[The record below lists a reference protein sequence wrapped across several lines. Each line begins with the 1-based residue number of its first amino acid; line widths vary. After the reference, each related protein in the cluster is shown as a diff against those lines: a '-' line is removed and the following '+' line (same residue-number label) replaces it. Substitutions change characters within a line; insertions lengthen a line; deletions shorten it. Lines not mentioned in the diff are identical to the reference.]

1 MSDYNAKN
9 YTEQGGDV
17 THIGGKL
24 QFDEGGKMAGGLL
37 PNQEAATGTGAT
49 GGTNAVNAINA
60 LLLKMKNA
68 GLMKPDDFTMQYAT
82 VSDTVAGHADRQ
94 YNTGKISNV
103 AVDNDTHEITIT
115 LSDKVKNLKD
125 FDGLHGWGVHK
136 WLGIGLGVG
145 ISPIT
150 GLFYNGSAVT
160 DEDVAEALQCT
171 LDAGYFVRWVAAD
184 LVLAGDNSEKSKDY
198 FTLWADGYEETRYTL
213 KIVEP
218 A

>member
-60 LLLKMKNA
+60 LLLKMKNS
-68 GLMKPDDFTMQYAT
+68 GLMKPDEFTMQYAVVT
-82 VSDTVAGHADRQ
+82 DTVAGHADRQ

-103 AVDNDTHEITIT
+103 AVHNDTHEITIT

-150 GLFYNGSAVT
+150 GLFYNGFAVT
-160 DEDVAEALQCT
+160 DEDVAEASDCSLG
-171 LDAGYFVRWVAAD
+171 AGYFVRWVAAD
-184 LVLAGDNSEKSKDY
+184 LVLVGDNSEKSKDY

>member
-9 YTEQGGDV
+9 YTEQGGEV

-37 PNQEAATGTGAT
+37 PNQEAAIGTGAT

-60 LLLKMKNA
+60 LLLKMKNS
-68 GLMKPDDFTMQYAT
+68 GLMKPDDFTMQYAAVT
-82 VSDTVAGHADRQ
+82 DTVAGHADRQ

-160 DEDVAEALQCT
+160 DEDVAEASQCT

>member
-9 YTEQGGDV
+9 YTEQGGEV

-37 PNQEAATGTGAT
+37 PNQEAATGSGAT

-115 LSDKVKNLKD
+115 LSDKVTTLKA
-125 FDGLHGWGVHK
+125 FDGLQGWGVHK
-136 WLGIGLGVG
+136 WLGIGVGVG

-160 DEDVAEALQCT
+160 DEDVAEASQCT

>member
-9 YTEQGGDV
+9 YTEQGGEV

-37 PNQEAATGTGAT
+37 PNQEAATGSGAT

-68 GLMKPDDFTMQYAT
+68 GLMKPDDFTMQYAAVT
-82 VSDTVAGHADRQ
+82 DTVAGHADRQ

-160 DEDVAEALQCT
+160 DEDVAEASQCT

-184 LVLAGDNSEKSKDY
+184 LVLAGYNSEKSKDY

>member
-9 YTEQGGDV
+9 YTEQGGEV

-60 LLLKMKNA
+60 LLLKMKNS
-68 GLMKPDDFTMQYAT
+68 GLMKPDDFTMQYAAVT
-82 VSDTVAGHADRQ
+82 DTVAGHADRQ

-160 DEDVAEALQCT
+160 DEDVAEASQCT

-184 LVLAGDNSEKSKDY
+184 LVLVGDNSEKSKDY

>member
-68 GLMKPDDFTMQYAT
+68 GLMKPDDFTMQYAAVT
-82 VSDTVAGHADRQ
+82 DTVAGHADRQ

-115 LSDKVKNLKD
+115 LSDKVKNLKN

-160 DEDVAEALQCT
+160 DEDVAEASQCT

>member
-9 YTEQGGDV
+9 YTEQGGKV

-68 GLMKPDDFTMQYAT
+68 GLMKPDDFTMQYSAVT
-82 VSDTVAGHADRQ
+82 DTVAGHADRQ

-150 GLFYNGSAVT
+150 GLSYNGSTIT
-160 DEDVAEALQCT
+160 DEDVAEASDCSLG
-171 LDAGYFVRWVAAD
+171 AGYFVRWVAAD